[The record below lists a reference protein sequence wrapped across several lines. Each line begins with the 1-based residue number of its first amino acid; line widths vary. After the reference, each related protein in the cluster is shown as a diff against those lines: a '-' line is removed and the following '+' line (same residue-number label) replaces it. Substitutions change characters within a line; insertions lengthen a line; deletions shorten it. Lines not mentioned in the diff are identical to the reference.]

1 MRLDE
6 KATEILGEVK
16 HLLSRIA
23 DRLTYSPEDLIVR
36 KPSGAGDMLT
46 PGNYKGT
53 PIIRRVNRRLKS
65 ITVSIPENGTLEII
79 NNNIPVLFFSD
90 ESGTIELDKGIDIQ
104 DLEIR
109 ETNAGANPARFNY
122 TLVFGSD

>member
-65 ITVSIPENGTLEII
+65 ITV
-79 NNNIPVLFFSD
+79 
-90 ESGTIELDKGIDIQ
+90 
-104 DLEIR
+104 
-109 ETNAGANPARFNY
+109 
-122 TLVFGSD
+122 